1 MDFSSPGRTGSA
13 IARLAAA
20 IFMAICSLGPERSLA
35 QVQIGQDIVGTVQGD
50 NVGFSV
56 SISADGLTVATGT
69 RGDEVARTEIGVTRI
84 FDWTGVAWVQRGVD
98 ISGEPGDRSG
108 WSVALS
114 ADGNVVAIGAP
125 GPELLVNET
134 GLARVYV
141 WNGSD
146 WIQRGADLL
155 GEAAGDRSGTSVSLS
170 DDGNT
175 LAVGAPGNDG
185 LGIIPD
191 RGHVRV
197 FDWTGTAWAQRGNDI
212 DGESGEDQS
221 GFSVS
226 LSSNGDSVAIGAP
239 FASDAGNS
247 SGSVRVY
254 DWNGISWTQRGSDID
269 GEGVNDATGN
279 SVALSADSSVLAVG
293 ARFNSEVFLGGG
305 RVRIFE
311 WSGNAWE
318 QRGSDIDGEAIGES
332 NGIAL
337 GLSSDGD
344 TVVIGASGSTDAGP
358 RSGKA
363 RVFDWTGADWFQRG
377 VDIDGKRADE
387 YLGSAVALSDEG
399 DRVALGAPEFALGPG
414 SVRVYNIA
422 LDSDGD
428 GVPDEED
435 AFPEDPTETQDS
447 DGDGLG
453 NNREASLGTS
463 PNNPDTDGD
472 GFSDFA
478 EVELGSDPLDPE
490 DLPPGS
496 GLPVWLIESARCVQT
511 PQPADC

>member
-1 MDFSSPGRTGSA
+1 MNCSSARTPGSA
-13 IARLAAA
+13 IVRLSAA
-20 IFMAICSLGPERSLA
+20 ILMGICSLGPERSLA

-50 NVGFSV
+50 NVGYSV

-69 RGDEVARTEIGVTRI
+69 RGDAVARTEIGVTRI

-114 ADGNVVAIGAP
+114 ADGNIVAIGAP

-141 WNGSD
+141 WNGSA

-197 FDWTGTAWAQRGNDI
+197 FGWTGTAWAQRGNDI

-337 GLSSDGD
+337 GLSGDGD
-344 TVVIGASGSTDAGP
+344 TVVIGAGGSTDAGP

-363 RVFDWTGADWFQRG
+363 RVF
-377 VDIDGKRADE
+377 
-387 YLGSAVALSDEG
+387 
-399 DRVALGAPEFALGPG
+399 
-414 SVRVYNIA
+414 
-422 LDSDGD
+422 
-428 GVPDEED
+428 
-435 AFPEDPTETQDS
+435 
-447 DGDGLG
+447 
-453 NNREASLGTS
+453 
-463 PNNPDTDGD
+463 
-472 GFSDFA
+472 
-478 EVELGSDPLDPE
+478 
-490 DLPPGS
+490 
-496 GLPVWLIESARCVQT
+496 
-511 PQPADC
+511 